1 MLQGDEKMGLL
12 DNPMLLQL
20 QRYMD
25 VAAYRQTLIASNMA
39 NVDTPGY
46 RTVDIDFQSALR
58 AAENQ
63 MVSESKVQNVVA
75 NQVRP
80 VPGLLQR
87 PDGNNVSIDR
97 EGTLMAQTQ
106 LEFSTAAAILKEEFH
121 RVQMAIEGQ

>member
-1 MLQGDEKMGLL
+1 MSLL
-12 DNPMLLQL
+12 DNPLLNQL

-25 VAAYRQTLIASNMA
+25 VTSFRQSLIAANMA
-39 NVDTPGY
+39 NVDTPNY
-46 RTVDIDFQSALR
+46 QTVDVDFQSALR

-63 MVSESKVQNVVA
+63 MLPESQVQENLGRE
-75 NQVRP
+75 VRP

-106 LEFSTAAAILKEEFH
+106 LEFSTAVAILREEFH
-121 RVQMAIEGQ
+121 RIQMAIEGQ

>member
-1 MLQGDEKMGLL
+1 MGLL

-25 VAAYRQTLIASNMA
+25 VASFRQTLIASNMA

-46 RTVDIDFQSALR
+46 QTVDIDFQSALR
-58 AAENQ
+58 TAENQ
-63 MVSESKVQNVVA
+63 MLPESKVQDTVA
-75 NQVRP
+75 RQVQA

-106 LEFSTAAAILKEEFH
+106 LQFSTATAILKEEFH
-121 RVQMAIEGQ
+121 RIQMAIQGQ